1 MSFANASPFAAVAVP
16 TIAPDGAE
24 VVVAIAKATFR
35 RGEGGVLRLDDEQSP
50 VRLGDVP
57 SLPDA
62 DDSSV
67 RYPSDVATAKRGTD
81 VIVVGDAVSKVPVAA
96 KDVAVRVRGRTVA
109 VRVHGERVYYR
120 SLGGIVVGPAA
131 PFERKPIVYENAY
144 GGATE
149 DFRLVERRNPVG
161 RGVAKRP
168 ADLVDRPAPT
178 VEDPAHP
185 ITSTSD
191 RPEPAGFG
199 AIAGHWLP
207 RADFAGTFDETWRAT
222 RMPLMPLDFDARY
235 WNVAHPLLQFADGLR
250 PGDIIAIL
258 GMTLDGLVTV
268 ELPPFPVEMHGKTDD
283 GRTISMR
290 PPVDTILVEPGTGR
304 VELVARGTFPRG
316 RGKTMLRE
324 IRVDTDG

>member
-1 MSFANASPFAAVAVP
+1 MSFTNASLFAAVAVP

-35 RGEGGVLRLDDEQSP
+35 RGTGGVLCLDDEQRP

-57 SLPDA
+57 TLPDL
-62 DDSSV
+62 DESSV
-67 RYPSDVATAKRGTD
+67 RYPSDVGTGKRGTD
-81 VIVVGDAVSKVPVAA
+81 LVIVGDAVSKAPVTAL
-96 KDVAVRVRGRTVA
+96 DVAVRVRDRTVA
-109 VRVHGERVYYR
+109 LRVHGERVYYR

-131 PFERKPIVYENAY
+131 PFLRKPIVYESAY

-149 DFRLVERRNPVG
+149 DFSVMERRNPVG
-161 RGVAKRP
+161 RGVAKRA

-178 VEDPAHP
+178 IEHVEHP
-185 ITSTSD
+185 ITSAGD
-191 RPEPAGFG
+191 RPEPVGFG
-199 AIAGHWLP
+199 AISGHWLP
-207 RADFAGTFDETWRAT
+207 RADFAGTFDESWRAT

-235 WNVAHPLLQFADGLR
+235 WNVAHPLLQFAEGPR
-250 PGDIIAIL
+250 PGDIVAIL
-258 GMTLDGLVTV
+258 GMTLDGLFTV
-268 ELPPFPVEMHGKTDD
+268 ELPPFPVEMHGRTDD
-283 GRTISMR
+283 GRTLSMH
-290 PPVDTILVEPGTGR
+290 PSIDTILVEPGQGR